1 LGSGYS
7 FAQKMASDTRA
18 SARAFVRSL
27 NILLKFARLYEFG
40 HVRTA
45 AQFETTWKELRS
57 ALDESGGSGVL
68 LGASGNQIL
77 LDGVPLGSAAGE
89 RSFAQLLITSGIA
102 SIHFAP
108 TLTQP
113 QLARFVRAFPS
124 GNAKPSSLAE
134 QLKHALAGETS
145 IKVNEIRYVAEDS
158 SVAGIKVAA
167 QLTAK
172 ALGAQ
177 GDKFREFFEDPNKM
191 LQMILAAESSRNA
204 GGGGGGSGPGFGLGG
219 GVPGGGGGT
228 GGSGGPGGG
237 SGGSG
242 TGGSGAGGGGGVDAS
257 NLWGTPRQ
265 GGGGA
270 GGGTGAGTGGSGG
283 GGTGG
288 GTGFGGA
295 GGTGGGIGGSGGGG
309 TGFGGGGAGGG
320 AGAGTGGS
328 GGGSGTGGAPGGSLG
343 PIGAPGTEGA
353 TPGRWLTASALLR
366 GASVG
371 GGGGVGGG
379 GEGGGAYSVAEEDVR
394 AMLGLFAQLGKSR
407 KDPEARME
415 VPTFQSRLSALPV
428 RAQYTLQQALA
439 GLAAQAPNE
448 KPDKPMLL
456 KLAEHVAIR
465 FALDSYERGELRVN
479 AVKQLLDRMNSEIEG
494 LRKILAS
501 QEDLMANAGLQV
513 QSYTELLDQEFW
525 AQVPDENKKEVL
537 TSDESWCVP
546 PRNVRAYLED
556 MLRRGELK
564 TVNEIL
570 MKYAACISLDNPEAR
585 RTTAIGLSDLAEL
598 YGSGDG
604 SALMDAIRRLGN
616 QLAVEREPELQT
628 LVSAAFVRLSQE
640 AASKRCYPAMQ
651 QALSS
656 LDSVE
661 AQRPGSTQSLRPRI
675 GAEERMPEFVE
686 EALRSGQ
693 IADGMIDI
701 LTLMPKATLHY
712 ITSRFGHCGFR
723 DDCELL
729 SQIVRGLGDDAT
741 QRLVETLQTA
751 PATEAA
757 ETVGL
762 LTLLAPEA
770 VGKILPVRLSQWPRT
785 SHDRTVRQL
794 SSAPPDRR
802 AELLVAL
809 YDSLDVLIRPLAIDE
824 MGMSGRPEC
833 IQKLLDLAG
842 NEMTPGFTRVKA
854 IEALGRLRATAVT
867 TLLLNIM
874 EARQLWRWQYPEELR
889 VASAQALMRIDAN
902 TALDKLAP
910 CGFDR
915 KDLVLEPTDPDPNV
929 SVIRQRR
936 YARLKLGRNLV
947 ATTLNMRE
955 NFRISIPELNLGGG
969 VGSGERHL
977 APGSLLTFKI
987 AHGVRSIKG
996 QAIVRGARPQAM
1008 AFEFVEMDLEDR
1020 NRLRKLLMELG
1031 GLPLAAQA
1039 TNRARRR
1046 GRMALSKN

>member
-1 LGSGYS
+1 
-7 FAQKMASDTRA
+7 MATDTRA

-40 HVRTA
+40 HVRTS

-68 LGASGNQIL
+68 LGASGTQIL

-89 RSFAQLLITSGIA
+89 RSFAALLISSGIA
-102 SIHFAP
+102 SIHFSP

-124 GNAKPSSLAE
+124 GNAKPTALAE
-134 QLKHALAGETS
+134 QLKSALAGETS

-172 ALGAQ
+172 ALGAH
-177 GDKFREFFEDPNKM
+177 GDKFRDFFEDPNKM

-204 GGGGGGSGPGFGLGG
+204 GGGGGGGSGPGFGLGG
-219 GVPGGGGGT
+219 GVPGGGGGGAGT
-228 GGSGGPGGG
+228 GGTGGAGSGSGGPGGA

-242 TGGSGAGGGGGVDAS
+242 GGSGAVDPG

-265 GGGGA
+265 TGGGGSGPGGGGAPGGGGGGA
-270 GGGTGAGTGGSGG
+270 GFGA
-283 GGTGG
+283 
-288 GTGFGGA
+288 GGA
-295 GGTGGGIGGSGGGG
+295 GGASGGS
-309 TGFGGGGAGGG
+309 
-320 AGAGTGGS
+320 
-328 GGGSGTGGAPGGSLG
+328 PG
-343 PIGAPGTEGA
+343 PIGAGTEA
-353 TPGRWLTASALLR
+353 AAPGRWLTASAMLR
-366 GASVG
+366 GATV
-371 GGGGVGGG
+371 GGVGGG
-379 GEGGGAYSVAEEDVR
+379 EAGGSGGAGGGYSVAEEDVR
-394 AMLGLFAQLGKSR
+394 SMLGLFAQLGKSR

-439 GLAAQAPNE
+439 GLAAQAPND

-479 AVKQLLDRMNSEIEG
+479 AVKQLLDRMNAEIEG

-570 MKYAACISLDNPEAR
+570 MKYAACVSLENPEAR

-651 QALSS
+651 QALAS

-661 AQRPGSTQSLRPRI
+661 SQRPGSTQSLRPRI

-686 EALRSGQ
+686 EALRTGQ

-701 LTLMPKATLHY
+701 LALMPKATLHY
-712 ITSRFGHCGFR
+712 VTNRFGHCGFR

-729 SQIVRGLGDDAT
+729 SEIVRGLGEDAT

-751 PATEAA
+751 PASEAA

-770 VGKILPVRLSQWPRT
+770 ASKILPVRLSQWPRT

-794 SSAPPDRR
+794 SSAPPERR
-802 AELLVAL
+802 ATLLIAL

-842 NEMTPGFTRVKA
+842 NETTPGFTRVKA
-854 IEALGRLRATAVT
+854 IEALGRLRGTAAT
-867 TLLLNIM
+867 TLLTHIM

-889 VASAQALMRIDAN
+889 IASAQALMRIDAN

-936 YARLKLGRNLV
+936 YARLKLNRNLI

-955 NFRISIPELNLGGG
+955 NFRLSIPELNLGGG

-977 APGSLLTFKI
+977 APGSLLTFRI
-987 AHGVRSIKG
+987 AQGVRNIRA

-1008 AFEFVEMDLEDR
+1008 AFEFVDMDLEDR
-1020 NRLRKLLMELG
+1020 SRLRKLLMELG

-1039 TNRARRR
+1039 TNRTRRR
-1046 GRMALSKN
+1046 GRVAVYKG